1 VKDILL
7 PVAHVFALV
16 MMVFS
21 VTMLAP
27 LILAV
32 WALDPALWSFVISAV
47 ATFVLGALL
56 WLATR
61 RFRRELKTRDGLM
74 LVALTWVALPAV
86 AGFPLWHYLPI
97 NFTDAY
103 FEAASGLTTTGGT
116 VLSGLEYLP
125 RSINLWR
132 HLLSW
137 LGGMGIIVLAV
148 AVLPMLGVGGM
159 QIYRAEM
166 PGPMKDSKLTPRIG
180 QTAKLLWAV
189 YAGLTATCIVC
200 LRFAGMQWFDAV
212 CHGFS
217 ALSLGGFSTYD
228 ASIGHF
234 NSLPIELVLT
244 VFQILAALN
253 FATHYLAWTQRGVRA
268 YFRDAEA
275 KAVLGVLVVSCV
287 GIAFFLMLKGTY
299 PDFPSALRAT
309 TFNLVSSATDSGLH
323 TLDYSRWPIFAPMWM
338 MFLSCIVA
346 SSGSTGGGIKMI
358 RTLVLA
364 KQANRELNQ
373 LVHPNMVQPP
383 QGGRDGHRESRR
395 VCSARLRLFVLHEH
409 RHPGIRTARERLGF
423 LDVAIRHHCLHQQ
436 RRAGAGVSRSGQQL
450 RNTERFSNLGVLGR
464 DVTWTARSFHDI
476 GAIHPH
482 YLEKIGV
489 LVDLEIHC

>member
-16 MMVFS
+16 MMVFA
-21 VTMLAP
+21 VTMFAP
-27 LILAV
+27 LVMAV
-32 WALDPALWSFVISAV
+32 WGHDPALWSFVISAL
-47 ATFVLGALL
+47 ATFVIGALL

-61 RFRRELKTRDGLM
+61 RFKRELKTRDGLM

-86 AGFPLWHYLPI
+86 AGFPLWHFLPI

-116 VLSGLEYLP
+116 VLSGLEFLP

-148 AVLPMLGVGGM
+148 AILPLLGVGGM

-189 YAGLTATCIVC
+189 YAGLTVACIGS
-200 LRFAGMQWFDAV
+200 LRLAGMEWFDAV

-217 ALSLGGFSTYD
+217 ALALGGFSTYD

-234 NSLPIELVLT
+234 NSLPIEMVLT

-253 FATHYLAWTQRGVRA
+253 FATHFLAWSQRGFLA

-275 KAVLGVLVVSCV
+275 KAILGVLVVSCI
-287 GIAFFLMLKGTY
+287 GISLFLYFKGVYADY
-299 PDFPSALRAT
+299 PTALRHA
-309 TFNLVSSATDSGLH
+309 TFNVVSIATDSGLH
-323 TLDYSRWPIFAPMWM
+323 TQDYSRWPIFAPMWM
-338 MFLSCIVA
+338 MFLSCVVA

-358 RTLVLA
+358 RTLVLT
-364 KQANRELNQ
+364 KQAHRELNQ
-373 LVHPNMVQPP
+373 LVHPNMVRPLKV
-383 QGGRDGHRESRR
+383 GGTVIANRVVFAVLAFVFLYFMSMVTLIFVQLASGLDFMTSLSSIIACINNAGPGLGLVGPGSNYGVLSDFQTW
-395 VCSARLRLFVLHEH
+395 VCSAAML
-409 RHPGIRTARERLGF
+409 
-423 LDVAIRHHCLHQQ
+423 
-436 RRAGAGVSRSGQQL
+436 
-450 RNTERFSNLGVLGR
+450 LGR
-464 DVTWTARSFHDI
+464 
-476 GAIHPH
+476 
-482 YLEKIGV
+482 LEVFTILV
-489 LVDLEIHC
+489 LFTPTLWRK

>member
-1 VKDILL
+1 VKDTLL

-21 VTMLAP
+21 ATMLAP
-27 LILAV
+27 AGMAV
-32 WALDPALWSFVISAV
+32 WELDPALSSFVISAL

-61 RFRRELKTRDGLM
+61 RFKRELKTRDGLM

-86 AGFPLWHYLPI
+86 AGFPLWHFLPI
-97 NFTDAY
+97 DFTKAY

-148 AVLPMLGVGGM
+148 AILPMLGVGGM

-189 YAGLTATCIVC
+189 YAGLTLVCIGC
-200 LRFAGMQWFDAV
+200 LRFAGMNWFDAV

-217 ALSLGGFSTYD
+217 ALALGGFSTYD

-234 NSLPIELVLT
+234 NSLPIEMVLT

-253 FATHYLAWTQRGVRA
+253 FATHFLAWSQRGVLA

-275 KAVLGVLVVSCV
+275 KAILSVLVASCI
-287 GIAFFLMLKGTY
+287 GISLFLYFKGSY
-299 PDFPSALRAT
+299 PDYPTALRHA
-309 TFNLVSSATDSGLH
+309 TFNLVSIAVDSGLH
-323 TLDYSRWPIFAPMWM
+323 TQDYSRWPIFAPMWM

-373 LVHPNMVQPP
+373 LVHPNMVRPLKV
-383 QGGRDGHRESRR
+383 GGTVIANRVVFAVLAFVFLYFMSIVSLIFVQLASGLDFMTSLTAIIACINNAGPGLGLVGPGSNYGVLSDFQTW
-395 VCSARLRLFVLHEH
+395 VCSAAML
-409 RHPGIRTARERLGF
+409 
-423 LDVAIRHHCLHQQ
+423 
-436 RRAGAGVSRSGQQL
+436 
-450 RNTERFSNLGVLGR
+450 LGR
-464 DVTWTARSFHDI
+464 
-476 GAIHPH
+476 
-482 YLEKIGV
+482 LEVFTLLV
-489 LVDLEIHC
+489 LFTPTLWRK

>member
-1 VKDILL
+1 MKEILL

-16 MMVFS
+16 MMVFAA
-21 VTMLAP
+21 TMLAP
-27 LILAV
+27 LVMAV
-32 WALDPALWSFVISAV
+32 WGLDPALSSFVISAV

-61 RFRRELKTRDGLM
+61 RFKRELKTRDGLT

-116 VLSGLEYLP
+116 VLSGLEFLP

-148 AVLPMLGVGGM
+148 AILPMLGVGGM

-189 YAGLTATCIVC
+189 YAGLTAGCIVC
-200 LRFAGMQWFDAV
+200 LKLTGMNWFDAV

-217 ALSLGGFSTYD
+217 ALSLGGFSVYD

-234 NSLPIELVLT
+234 NSLAIEMVLT
-244 VFQILAALN
+244 LFQILAALN
-253 FATHYLAWTQRGVRA
+253 FATHYLAWSQRGVMA

-275 KAVLGVLVVSCV
+275 KVVLGVLAISCI
-287 GIAFFLMLKGTY
+287 GIALFLFFKGTY
-299 PDFPSALRAT
+299 PDFPTALRHA
-309 TFNLVSSATDSGLH
+309 TFNLVSIAVDGGLH
-323 TLDYSRWPIFAPMWM
+323 TQDYSRWPIFAPMWM
-338 MFLSCIVA
+338 IFLSCIVA

-364 KQANRELNQ
+364 KQAHREMNQ
-373 LVHPNMVQPP
+373 LVHPNMVRPLKV
-383 QGGRDGHRESRR
+383 GGTVIANRVVFAVLAFVFLYFMSIVTLIFLQLASGLDFMTSLSSILACINNAGPGLGLVGPGSNYGTLNNFQTW
-395 VCSARLRLFVLHEH
+395 VCSAAML
-409 RHPGIRTARERLGF
+409 
-423 LDVAIRHHCLHQQ
+423 
-436 RRAGAGVSRSGQQL
+436 
-450 RNTERFSNLGVLGR
+450 LGR
-464 DVTWTARSFHDI
+464 
-476 GAIHPH
+476 
-482 YLEKIGV
+482 LEVFTILV
-489 LVDLEIHC
+489 LFTPTLWRK

>member
-1 VKDILL
+1 
-7 PVAHVFALV
+7 ALV
-16 MMVFS
+16 MMVFAG
-21 VTMLAP
+21 TMLAP
-27 LILAV
+27 LVMAI
-32 WALDPALWSFVISAV
+32 WGLDPALWSFVLSAL
-47 ATFVLGALL
+47 ATFLLGAVL

-61 RFRRELKTRDGLM
+61 RFKRELKTRDGLM

-86 AGFPLWHYLPI
+86 AGFPMWDYLPI

-148 AVLPMLGVGGM
+148 AILPMLGVGGM

-166 PGPMKDSKLTPRIG
+166 PGPMKDTKLTPRIG

-189 YAGLTATCIVC
+189 YAGLTLACIGA
-200 LRFAGMQWFDAV
+200 LKLAGMNWFDAV

-217 ALSLGGFSTYD
+217 ALALGGFSTYD

-234 NSLPIELVLT
+234 NSLPIEMVLT

-253 FATHYLAWTQRGVRA
+253 FATHVLAWSQRGVLA

-275 KAVLGVLVVSCV
+275 KAILTVLVASCI
-287 GIAFFLMLKGTY
+287 GISIFLYAKGSYADY
-299 PDFPSALRAT
+299 PTALRHA
-309 TFNLVSSATDSGLH
+309 TFNVVSIATDSGLH
-323 TLDYSRWPIFAPMWM
+323 TQDYSRWPVFAPMWM

-364 KQANRELNQ
+364 KQAHRELNQ
-373 LVHPNMVQPP
+373 LVHPNMVRPLKV
-383 QGGRDGHRESRR
+383 GGTVIANRVVFAVLAFVFLYFMSTVTLIFVQLASGLDFMTSLSSIIACINNAGPGLGLVGPGSNYGVLTDFQTW
-395 VCSARLRLFVLHEH
+395 VCSAAMLF
-409 RHPGIRTARERLGF
+409 
-423 LDVAIRHHCLHQQ
+423 
-436 RRAGAGVSRSGQQL
+436 
-450 RNTERFSNLGVLGR
+450 GR
-464 DVTWTARSFHDI
+464 
-476 GAIHPH
+476 
-482 YLEKIGV
+482 
-489 LVDLEIHC
+489 LEIFTLLVLFTPTLWRK

>member
-1 VKDILL
+1 
-7 PVAHVFALV
+7 
-16 MMVFS
+16 MMVFA

-27 LILAV
+27 LVMAV
-32 WALDPALWSFVISAV
+32 WGLDPALWSFVISALT
-47 ATFVLGALL
+47 TFILGALL

-61 RFRRELKTRDGLM
+61 RFKRELKTRDGLM

-86 AGFPLWHYLPI
+86 AGFPLWHFLPI

-116 VLSGLEYLP
+116 VLSGLEFLP

-148 AVLPMLGVGGM
+148 AILPLLGVGGM

-166 PGPMKDSKLTPRIG
+166 PGPMKDTKLTPRIG

-189 YAGLTATCIVC
+189 YAGLTAACIGA
-200 LRFAGMQWFDAV
+200 LKLAGMNWFDAV

-217 ALSLGGFSTYD
+217 ALALGGFSTYD

-234 NSLPIELVLT
+234 NSLPIEMVLT
-244 VFQILAALN
+244 IFQILAALN
-253 FATHYLAWTQRGVRA
+253 FATHFLAWSQRGVLA

-275 KAVLGVLVVSCV
+275 KAILSVLLVSCIGISLFLYIEGAYPSYPTALRHAIFNVVS
-287 GIAFFLMLKGTY
+287 I
-299 PDFPSALRAT
+299 
-309 TFNLVSSATDSGLH
+309 ATDGGLH
-323 TLDYSRWPIFAPMWM
+323 TQDYSRWPIFAPMWM

-364 KQANRELNQ
+364 KQAHRELNQ
-373 LVHPNMVQPP
+373 LVHPNMVRPLKV
-383 QGGRDGHRESRR
+383 GGMVIANRVVFAVLAFVFLYFMSIVSLIFVQLASGLDFLTSLSAILACINNAGPGLGLVGPGSNYGVLSDFQTW
-395 VCSARLRLFVLHEH
+395 VCSAAML
-409 RHPGIRTARERLGF
+409 
-423 LDVAIRHHCLHQQ
+423 
-436 RRAGAGVSRSGQQL
+436 
-450 RNTERFSNLGVLGR
+450 LGR
-464 DVTWTARSFHDI
+464 
-476 GAIHPH
+476 
-482 YLEKIGV
+482 LEVFTILV
-489 LVDLEIHC
+489 LFTPTLWRK

>member
-27 LILAV
+27 LVMAV
-32 WALDPALWSFVISAV
+32 WELDPALWSFVLSAL
-47 ATFVLGALL
+47 ATFALGALL

-61 RFRRELKTRDGLM
+61 RFKRELKTRDGLM

-86 AGFPLWHYLPI
+86 AGFPLWHFLPI

-103 FEAASGLTTTGGT
+103 FEATSGLTTTGAT
-116 VLSGLEYLP
+116 VLSGLEHLP

-148 AVLPMLGVGGM
+148 AILPLLGVGGM

-189 YAGLTATCIVC
+189 YAGLTFACVIS
-200 LRFAGMQWFDAV
+200 LRVAGMNWFDAV

-234 NSLPIELVLT
+234 NSLPIEFVLI
-244 VFQILAALN
+244 VFQVLAALN
-253 FATHYLAWTQRGVRA
+253 FATHYQAFSQRGVQA

-275 KAVLGVLVVSCV
+275 KAIISVLAVSCLGIAAFLFFKGSYVDFPTALREATFNVVS
-287 GIAFFLMLKGTY
+287 I
-299 PDFPSALRAT
+299 
-309 TFNLVSSATDSGLH
+309 ATDSGLR
-323 TLDYSRWPIFAPMWM
+323 TQDYSRWPIFAPMWM
-338 MFLSCIVA
+338 IFLSCIVA

-373 LVHPNMVQPP
+373 LVHPNMVRPLKV
-383 QGGRDGHRESRR
+383 GGTIIANRVVFAVLAFVFLYFMSVVTLIFVQLASGLDFMTAFTAIIACINNAGPGLGLVGPSSNYGVLSDFQTW
-395 VCSARLRLFVLHEH
+395 VCSAAML
-409 RHPGIRTARERLGF
+409 
-423 LDVAIRHHCLHQQ
+423 
-436 RRAGAGVSRSGQQL
+436 
-450 RNTERFSNLGVLGR
+450 LGR
-464 DVTWTARSFHDI
+464 
-476 GAIHPH
+476 
-482 YLEKIGV
+482 LEVFTILV
-489 LVDLEIHC
+489 LFTPTLWRK

>member
-1 VKDILL
+1 MKDILL

-16 MMVFS
+16 MMVFA

-27 LILAV
+27 LVMAV
-32 WALDPALWSFVISAV
+32 WELDPALWSFILSAF

-61 RFRRELKTRDGLM
+61 RFKRELKTRDGLM

-86 AGFPLWHYLPI
+86 AGFPLWSYLPI

-125 RSINLWR
+125 HSINLWR

-148 AVLPMLGVGGM
+148 AILPMLGVGGM

-189 YAGLTATCIVC
+189 YAGLTIACVLC
-200 LRFAGMQWFDAV
+200 LKFAGMDWFDAV

-217 ALSLGGFSTYD
+217 ALALGGFSTYD

-234 NSLPIELVLT
+234 NSLPIEMVLT
-244 VFQILAALN
+244 VFQVLAALN
-253 FATHYLAWTQRGVRA
+253 FATHFLAWSQRGVMA
-268 YFRDAEA
+268 YFRDAETR
-275 KAVLGVLVVSCV
+275 AVLAVLVVSCLGV
-287 GIAFFLMLKGTY
+287 ALFLFIKGTY
-299 PDFPSALRAT
+299 PDFPTALRHA
-309 TFNLVSSATDSGLH
+309 TFNLVSIATDSGLH
-323 TLDYSRWPIFAPMWM
+323 TQDYSRWPIFAPMWM
-338 MFLSCIVA
+338 IFLSCIVA

-364 KQANRELNQ
+364 KQASRELNL
-373 LVHPNMVQPP
+373 LVHPNMVRPLKV
-383 QGGRDGHRESRR
+383 GGIVIANRVVFSVLAFVFLYFMSIVTLIFVQLASGLDFMTSLSAIIACINNAGPGLGLVGPGSNYGILTDFQTW
-395 VCSARLRLFVLHEH
+395 VCS
-409 RHPGIRTARERLGF
+409 
-423 LDVAIRHHCLHQQ
+423 VAML
-436 RRAGAGVSRSGQQL
+436 
-450 RNTERFSNLGVLGR
+450 LGR
-464 DVTWTARSFHDI
+464 
-476 GAIHPH
+476 
-482 YLEKIGV
+482 LEVFTLLV
-489 LVDLEIHC
+489 LLTPTLWRK

>member
-1 VKDILL
+1 MKDTLL
-7 PVAHVFALV
+7 PVAHVFAMV
-16 MMVFS
+16 MMVFA

-27 LILAV
+27 LIMAI
-32 WALDPALWSFVISAV
+32 WELDPALWSFVISGF
-47 ATFVLGALL
+47 ATFLLGALL

-61 RFRRELKTRDGLM
+61 RFRRELKTRDGLL

-86 AGFPLWHYLPI
+86 AGFPLWNFLPI
-97 NFTDAY
+97 NFTRAY

-116 VLSGLEYLP
+116 VLSGLEFLP

-132 HLLSW
+132 CLLSW

-148 AVLPMLGVGGM
+148 AILPMLGVGGM

-189 YAGLTATCIVC
+189 YAGLTAVCILC
-200 LRFAGMQWFDAV
+200 LRFAGMNWFDAV

-234 NSLPIELVLT
+234 NSLRIELVLT

-253 FATHYLAWTQRGVRA
+253 FATHYLAWSQRGVRA

-275 KAVLGVLVVSCV
+275 KAILGVLAASCL
-287 GIAFFLMLKGTY
+287 GISLFLFLKGTY
-299 PDFPSALRAT
+299 PDFPTSLRNT
-309 TFNLVSSATDSGLH
+309 TFNLVSIATDGGLH
-323 TLDYSRWPIFAPMWM
+323 TQDYSRWPIFAPMWM

-364 KQANRELNQ
+364 KQAHRELDQ
-373 LVHPNMVQPP
+373 LVHPNMVRPLKV
-383 QGGRDGHRESRR
+383 GGAIIANRVVFAVLAFVFLYFMSLVTLIFVQLASGLDFMTALSAMIACINNAGPGLGLVGPGSNYGVLTDFQTW
-395 VCSARLRLFVLHEH
+395 VCSAAML
-409 RHPGIRTARERLGF
+409 
-423 LDVAIRHHCLHQQ
+423 
-436 RRAGAGVSRSGQQL
+436 
-450 RNTERFSNLGVLGR
+450 LGR
-464 DVTWTARSFHDI
+464 
-476 GAIHPH
+476 
-482 YLEKIGV
+482 LEVFTILV
-489 LVDLEIHC
+489 LFNPTLWRK

>member
-1 VKDILL
+1 MKDILL

-16 MMVFS
+16 MMVFAA
-21 VTMLAP
+21 TMLAP
-27 LILAV
+27 LVMAV
-32 WALDPALWSFVISAV
+32 WQLDPALWSFVISAL
-47 ATFVLGALL
+47 ATFILGALL
-56 WLATR
+56 WLTTR

-116 VLSGLEYLP
+116 VLSGLEFLP

-148 AVLPMLGVGGM
+148 AILPMLGVGGM

-166 PGPMKDSKLTPRIG
+166 PGPMKDTKLTPRIG
-180 QTAKLLWAV
+180 QTAKLLWVV
-189 YAGLTATCIVC
+189 YAGLTLTCIIC
-200 LRFAGMQWFDAV
+200 LKFAGMEWFDAV

-217 ALSLGGFSTYD
+217 ALALGGFSTYD

-234 NSLPIELVLT
+234 NSLSIEWVLT
-244 VFQILAALN
+244 FFEVLAALN
-253 FATHYLAWTQRGVRA
+253 FATHFLAWRERGLAA

-275 KAVLGVLVVSCV
+275 KAILGVLVFSCV
-287 GIAFFLMLKGTY
+287 GVAAFLFWKGTY
-299 PDFPSALRAT
+299 PDFATSLRHT
-309 TFNLVSSATDSGLH
+309 TFNLVSIATDSGLH
-323 TLDYSRWPIFAPMWM
+323 TQDYSRWPIFAPMWM
-338 MFLSCIVA
+338 MFLSCLLS

-364 KQANRELNQ
+364 KQAHRELNQ
-373 LVHPNMVQPP
+373 LVHPNMVRPLKV
-383 QGGRDGHRESRR
+383 GGVVIANRVVFAVLAFVFLYFMSIVTLIFVQLASGLDFMTSLSSIIACINNAGPGLGLVGPGSNYGVLSDFQTW
-395 VCSARLRLFVLHEH
+395 VCSAAML
-409 RHPGIRTARERLGF
+409 
-423 LDVAIRHHCLHQQ
+423 
-436 RRAGAGVSRSGQQL
+436 
-450 RNTERFSNLGVLGR
+450 LGR
-464 DVTWTARSFHDI
+464 
-476 GAIHPH
+476 
-482 YLEKIGV
+482 LEVFTILV
-489 LVDLEIHC
+489 LFTPTLWRK

>member
-16 MMVFS
+16 MMVFA

-27 LILAV
+27 LVMAV
-32 WALDPALWSFVISAV
+32 WELDPALWSFVISAF
-47 ATFVLGALL
+47 ATFILGALL
-56 WLATR
+56 WLSTR
-61 RFRRELKTRDGLM
+61 RFKRELKTRDGLM

-116 VLSGLEYLP
+116 VLSGLEFLP

-132 HLLSW
+132 CLLSW

-148 AVLPMLGVGGM
+148 AILPMLGVGGM

-180 QTAKLLWAV
+180 QTAKLLWTV
-189 YAGLTATCIVC
+189 YAGLTAACVVC
-200 LRFAGMQWFDAV
+200 LRFAGMNWFDAV

-234 NSLPIELVLT
+234 NSPLIEIVLI
-244 VFQILAALN
+244 VFTLLAALN
-253 FATHYLAWTQRGVRA
+253 FATHYLAWTQRGIMA

-275 KAVLGVLVVSCV
+275 KAIFGVLFGSCV
-287 GIAFFLMLKGTY
+287 GVALFLYLKGTY
-299 PDFPSALRAT
+299 SDFPTALRYTA
-309 TFNLVSSATDSGLH
+309 FNLISVATDSGLH
-323 TLDYSRWPIFAPMWM
+323 TMDYSRWPIFAPMWM
-338 MFLSCIVA
+338 LFLSCLVA

-364 KQANRELNQ
+364 KQAHRELNQ
-373 LVHPNMVQPP
+373 LVHPNMVRPLKV
-383 QGGRDGHRESRR
+383 GGAVIANRVVFAVLAFVFLYFMSIVTLIFLELLSGLDFMTSFSAIIACINNAGPGLGLVGPGSNYGVLSDFQTW
-395 VCSARLRLFVLHEH
+395 VCSAAML
-409 RHPGIRTARERLGF
+409 
-423 LDVAIRHHCLHQQ
+423 
-436 RRAGAGVSRSGQQL
+436 
-450 RNTERFSNLGVLGR
+450 LGR
-464 DVTWTARSFHDI
+464 
-476 GAIHPH
+476 
-482 YLEKIGV
+482 LEVFTILV
-489 LVDLEIHC
+489 LFTPTLWRK

>member
-16 MMVFS
+16 MMVFAA
-21 VTMLAP
+21 TMLAP
-27 LILAV
+27 LVLAV
-32 WALDPALWSFVISAV
+32 WGLDPALSSFVISAF
-47 ATFVLGALL
+47 ATFFLGALL

-86 AGFPLWHYLPI
+86 AGFPLWNYLPI
-97 NFTDAY
+97 NYTDAY

-116 VLSGLEYLP
+116 VLSGLEFLP

-148 AVLPMLGVGGM
+148 AILPMLGVGGM

-166 PGPMKDSKLTPRIG
+166 PGPMKDTKLTPRIG

-189 YAGLTATCIVC
+189 YAGLTAACIIC
-200 LRFAGMQWFDAV
+200 LKFAGMDWFDAV

-217 ALSLGGFSTYD
+217 ALALGGFSTYD

-234 NSLPIELVLT
+234 NSLPIEMVLT
-244 VFQILAALN
+244 FFSILAALN
-253 FATHYLAWTQRGVRA
+253 FATHYLAWRERGVFA

-275 KAVLGVLVVSCV
+275 KAIFGVLIVSCIGV
-287 GIAFFLMLKGTY
+287 AVFLYSKGNY
-299 PDFPSALRAT
+299 PDFSTSLRHT
-309 TFNLVSSATDSGLH
+309 TFNLVSIATDSGLH
-323 TLDYSRWPIFAPMWM
+323 TQDYSRWPIFAPMWM
-338 MFLSCIVA
+338 VFLSCIVC

-364 KQANRELNQ
+364 KQAHRELNQ
-373 LVHPNMVQPP
+373 LVHPSMVRPLKV
-383 QGGRDGHRESRR
+383 GGTIIANRVVFAVLAFVFLYFMSIVTLVFLQLASGLDFMTAFSSIIACINNAGPGLGLVGPGSNYGVLNNFQTW
-395 VCSARLRLFVLHEH
+395 VCSAAML
-409 RHPGIRTARERLGF
+409 
-423 LDVAIRHHCLHQQ
+423 
-436 RRAGAGVSRSGQQL
+436 
-450 RNTERFSNLGVLGR
+450 LGR
-464 DVTWTARSFHDI
+464 
-476 GAIHPH
+476 
-482 YLEKIGV
+482 LEVFTILV
-489 LVDLEIHC
+489 LFTPTLWRK

>member
-1 VKDILL
+1 MKDILL
-7 PVAHVFALV
+7 PVAHVFAMV
-16 MMVFS
+16 MMVFAM
-21 VTMLAP
+21 TMLAP
-27 LILAV
+27 LIMAV
-32 WALDPALWSFVISAV
+32 WGLDPALWSFILSAV

-61 RFRRELKTRDGLM
+61 RFKRELKTRDGLM
-74 LVALTWVALPAV
+74 LVALTWMALPAV
-86 AGFPLWHYLPI
+86 AGFPLWKYLPI

-148 AVLPMLGVGGM
+148 AILPMLGVGGM

-189 YAGLTATCIVC
+189 YAGLTAACIVS
-200 LRFAGMQWFDAV
+200 LRFAGMDWFDAV

-217 ALSLGGFSTYD
+217 ALALGGFSTYD

-244 VFQILAALN
+244 LFQILAAMN

-275 KAVLGVLVVSCV
+275 KAVLGVLAASCAGIAMFLFLRGTFADFPTALRHSFFNVVS
-287 GIAFFLMLKGTY
+287 IA
-299 PDFPSALRAT
+299 
-309 TFNLVSSATDSGLH
+309 VDSGLH
-323 TLDYSRWPIFAPMWM
+323 TEDYSRWPIFAPMWM
-338 MFLSCIVA
+338 MFLSCIVV

-364 KQANRELNQ
+364 KQAHRELNM
-373 LVHPNMVQPP
+373 LVHPNMVRPLKV
-383 QGGRDGHRESRR
+383 GGTVIANRVVFAVLAFVFLYFMSIVTLIFVQLASGLDFMTSLSSIIACINNAGPGLGLVGPGGNYGILSDFQTW
-395 VCSARLRLFVLHEH
+395 VCSLAML
-409 RHPGIRTARERLGF
+409 
-423 LDVAIRHHCLHQQ
+423 
-436 RRAGAGVSRSGQQL
+436 
-450 RNTERFSNLGVLGR
+450 LGR
-464 DVTWTARSFHDI
+464 
-476 GAIHPH
+476 
-482 YLEKIGV
+482 LEVFTILV
-489 LVDLEIHC
+489 LFTPTLWRK

>member
-1 VKDILL
+1 VKEILL

-16 MMVFS
+16 MMVFAA
-21 VTMLAP
+21 TMLAP
-27 LILAV
+27 LVLAV
-32 WALDPALWSFVISAV
+32 WGLDPALSSFVISAF
-47 ATFVLGALL
+47 ATFFLGALL

-61 RFRRELKTRDGLM
+61 RFKRELKTRDGLM

-86 AGFPLWHYLPI
+86 AGFPLWSYLPI

-116 VLSGLEYLP
+116 VLSGLEFLP

-148 AVLPMLGVGGM
+148 AILPMLGVGGM

-166 PGPMKDSKLTPRIG
+166 PGPMKDTKLTPRIG

-189 YAGLTATCIVC
+189 YAGLTATCILC
-200 LRFAGMQWFDAV
+200 LKFAGMDWFDAV

-217 ALSLGGFSTYD
+217 ALALGGFSTYD

-234 NSLPIELVLT
+234 NSVPIEMVLT
-244 VFQILAALN
+244 LFSILAALN
-253 FATHYLAWTQRGVRA
+253 FATHYLVWRERGLLA

-275 KAVLGVLVVSCV
+275 KAIFGVLIVSSFGIASFLYFKGNYADFSTSLRHSIFNVVS
-287 GIAFFLMLKGTY
+287 I
-299 PDFPSALRAT
+299 
-309 TFNLVSSATDSGLH
+309 ATDSGLH
-323 TLDYSRWPIFAPMWM
+323 TQDYSRWPIFAPMWM
-338 MFLSCIVA
+338 MFLSCILC

-364 KQANRELNQ
+364 KQAHRELNQ
-373 LVHPNMVQPP
+373 LVHPNMVRPLKV
-383 QGGRDGHRESRR
+383 GGAIIANKVVFAVLAFVFLYFMSIVTLVFLQLASGLDFMTAFSSIIACINNAGPGLGLVGPGSNYGVLSTFQTW
-395 VCSARLRLFVLHEH
+395 VCSAAML
-409 RHPGIRTARERLGF
+409 
-423 LDVAIRHHCLHQQ
+423 
-436 RRAGAGVSRSGQQL
+436 
-450 RNTERFSNLGVLGR
+450 LGR
-464 DVTWTARSFHDI
+464 
-476 GAIHPH
+476 
-482 YLEKIGV
+482 LEVFTILV
-489 LVDLEIHC
+489 LFTPTLWRK

>member
-1 VKDILL
+1 MKDILL

-16 MMVFS
+16 MMVFA

-27 LILAV
+27 LVMAV
-32 WALDPALWSFVISAV
+32 WELDPALWSFIVSAF

-61 RFRRELKTRDGLM
+61 RFKRELKTRDGLM

-86 AGFPLWHYLPI
+86 AGFPLWSYLPI

-125 RSINLWR
+125 HSINLWR

-148 AVLPMLGVGGM
+148 AILPMLGVGGM

-189 YAGLTATCIVC
+189 YAGLTIACVLC
-200 LRFAGMQWFDAV
+200 LKFAGMDWFDAV

-217 ALSLGGFSTYD
+217 ALALGGFSTYD

-234 NSLPIELVLT
+234 NSLPIEMVLT
-244 VFQILAALN
+244 VFQVLAALN
-253 FATHYLAWTQRGVRA
+253 FATHFLAWSQRGVMA
-268 YFRDAEA
+268 YFRDAETR
-275 KAVLGVLVVSCV
+275 AVLAVLVVSCLGV
-287 GIAFFLMLKGTY
+287 ALFLFIKGTY
-299 PDFPSALRAT
+299 PDFPTALRHA
-309 TFNLVSSATDSGLH
+309 TFNLVSIATDSGLH
-323 TLDYSRWPIFAPMWM
+323 TQDYSRWPIFAPMWM
-338 MFLSCIVA
+338 IFLSCIVA

-364 KQANRELNQ
+364 KQASRELNL
-373 LVHPNMVQPP
+373 LVHPNMVRPLKV
-383 QGGRDGHRESRR
+383 GGIVIANRVVFSVLAFVFLYFMSIVTLIFVQLASGLDFLTSLSAIIACINNAGPGLGLVGPGSNYGILTDFQTW
-395 VCSARLRLFVLHEH
+395 VCS
-409 RHPGIRTARERLGF
+409 
-423 LDVAIRHHCLHQQ
+423 VAML
-436 RRAGAGVSRSGQQL
+436 
-450 RNTERFSNLGVLGR
+450 LGR
-464 DVTWTARSFHDI
+464 
-476 GAIHPH
+476 
-482 YLEKIGV
+482 LEVFTLLV
-489 LVDLEIHC
+489 LFTPTLWRK